1 MFKFIACI
9 CFEVKRVKYYIFYA
23 QLGIMT
29 VWSELKMQH
38 SSPSIIYYQTRLL
51 CFAVIVHHLTMS
63 NSYFID

>member
-9 CFEVKRVKYYIFYA
+9 CFEDKRVKDYICYA

-38 SSPSIIYYQTRLL
+38 LSPSIIYYHTRLF
-51 CFAVIVHHLTMS
+51 CIVYIIIYVPYM
-63 NSYFID
+63 I